1 MNAEDGPHPTPA
13 APPAQS
19 SPDDHRKFSLG
30 EDWAAT
36 IIGLILFAF
45 CLGGIITPDMVP

>member
-1 MNAEDGPHPTPA
+1 MSAEDGPQPTAQPA
-13 APPAQS
+13 PS

-36 IIGLILFAF
+36 IVGLAIFAL
-45 CLGGIITPDMVP
+45 CLVGVLTPELIP

>member
-1 MNAEDGPHPTPA
+1 MSADPGTQNTS
-13 APPAQS
+13 PPAES

-36 IIGLILFAF
+36 IVGLVIFTL
-45 CLGGIITPDMVP
+45 CLVGALTPEMIP